1 MLPQCTLFYSVVD
14 MCLQTIPVTNHFILE
29 VNFFVIQLDLSSI
42 YSRVDKKKKLSVSL
56 FLTLHTICVII
67 KIRH

>member
-42 YSRVDKKKKLSVSL
+42 YSRVDKKKNCP
-56 FLTLHTICVII
+56 FHYF
-67 KIRH
+67 